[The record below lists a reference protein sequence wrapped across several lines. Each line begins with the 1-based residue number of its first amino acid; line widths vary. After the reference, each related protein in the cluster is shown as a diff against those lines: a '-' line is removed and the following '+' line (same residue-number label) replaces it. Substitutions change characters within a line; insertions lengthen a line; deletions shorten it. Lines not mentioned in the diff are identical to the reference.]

1 MEVCR
6 RTRAFLAVA
15 LLSAP
20 GAAFAAGPES
30 FTGPVRVIDGDSLVI
45 AVQGAPRA
53 DVEQVRV
60 RLHGIDAP
68 ESVQQCEDARGRRYA
83 CGEAATGAL
92 RALIGLDLYS
102 EAAWK
107 VAVES
112 GDLQFAGL
120 PEVTCEGSE
129 RDRYGRF
136 IGTCFA
142 YENELN
148 GYLVAEGLA
157 VAYREYSEDY
167 VGLEA
172 EAKAAGRG
180 LWAGRFVMP
189 WNWRR
194 GQRLP

>member
-1 MEVCR
+1 M
-6 RTRAFLAVA
+6 
-15 LLSAP
+15 
-20 GAAFAAGPES
+20 
-30 FTGPVRVIDGDSLVI
+30 
-45 AVQGAPRA
+45 
-53 DVEQVRV
+53 EQVRV

-68 ESVQQCEDARGRRYA
+68 ESVQQCEDAEGWRYA
-83 CGEAATGAL
+83 CGEAATEAL

-112 GDLQFAGL
+112 GDLQFAAL